1 VFFFF
6 FSFFF
11 FLFFLDTKLKTQ
23 LQENNQNTTKM
34 GEPAQPKWRGEWD
47 YAADTNRV
55 IGKGLKPL
63 FILVGKPEDALEI
76 DEEMLREA

>member
-1 VFFFF
+1 
-6 FSFFF
+6 
-11 FLFFLDTKLKTQ
+11 
-23 LQENNQNTTKM
+23 M
-34 GEPAQPKWRGEWD
+34 GEPAQPEWRGEWD